1 MLENIILI
9 FYERRKPTCWT
20 EASLWDSSW
29 SLVPCCSFFEA
40 LENMNILCPWAIIS
54 NLPYP
59 AGTRSR
65 PSRHSWCG
73 WWAGPG
79 RSCSPCWSPP
89 PSSPCPQYQSAC
101 WLLLMSA
108 NKIMLVINVVTI
120 QSLLHPQSLISLLQ
134 DGLLVFLHLHLE
146 VLLNLHQLLQDA
158 SVGRILLG
166 QSLLQTVHS
175 PSNSRVRADAPAA
188 SQPTPIVKIAEAIV
202 IPSVQTISRHR
213 LPDKD
218 IYG

>member
-1 MLENIILI
+1 
-9 FYERRKPTCWT
+9 
-20 EASLWDSSW
+20 
-29 SLVPCCSFFEA
+29 
-40 LENMNILCPWAIIS
+40 
-54 NLPYP
+54 
-59 AGTRSR
+59 
-65 PSRHSWCG
+65 
-73 WWAGPG
+73 
-79 RSCSPCWSPP
+79 
-89 PSSPCPQYQSAC
+89 
-101 WLLLMSA
+101 
-108 NKIMLVINVVTI
+108 MLVINVVTI